1 MARRPLPFLLT
12 LVAALHCAARLG
24 KYCVIVCAWSM
35 CEARDVERSGDRMM
49 SGGRVCVV
57 CERSIEIV
65 RVCE

>member
-35 CEARDVERSGDRMM
+35 CEARDMERSGDRM
-49 SGGRVCVV
+49 SKCHVRGPCVCCV
-57 CERSIEIV
+57 
-65 RVCE
+65 